1 MQWLID
7 EIGAVLSQLKRWQ
20 TWLGIGLIGFF
31 VGLAYLMATF
41 AFKTDNILVFM
52 HRTGAS
58 CREMTNGIIIAMF
71 FGMIF
76 FAFSTILTLGEVQ
89 RYLQYKQ
96 RAAHHQTRQS
106 LVWGVVWGMVAV
118 SIALGTLV
126 FFSQYCR

>member
-1 MQWLID
+1 MKWLID
-7 EIGAVLSQLKRWQ
+7 EIGGALSQLKRWQ
-20 TWLGIGLIGFF
+20 TWLGIGLIGSFA
-31 VGLAYLMATF
+31 GLAYLMAAL
-41 AFKTDNILVFM
+41 AFKTDAILVFM

-58 CREMTNGIIIAMF
+58 CREMTNGTIIAMF

-76 FAFSTILTLGEVQ
+76 FAFSAILTLGEVQ

-106 LVWGVVWGMVAV
+106 LIWGVVWGTV
-118 SIALGTLV
+118 ALGISMGALV

>member
-1 MQWLID
+1 MKWLID

-31 VGLAYLMATF
+31 AGLTYLVASF
-41 AFKTDNILVFM
+41 AFKTDSILVFM

-58 CREMTNGIIIAMF
+58 CREMTNGTIIAMF

-96 RAAHHQTRQS
+96 RAAHHQIRQS
-106 LVWGVVWGMVAV
+106 LVWGIVWGMVAV
-118 SIALGTLV
+118 SIALGALI